1 MLIER
6 EKEIKTLQQA
16 YHSEYSEFVAVYG
29 RRRIGKTSLVREAFN
44 YQFAFQH
51 TGVYKKRKES
61 HLYRWDSLA
70 WYPSFWF
77 SVSTRIFLDQSR
89 MDRIGLR
96 ASLLSAHSTNQASHG
111 HSRIC
116 EMKFSKGEYTITKDY
131 AMSLNNK
138 VERFIESTKN
148 KKTILLTMITTNGV
162 VHNEYWNQIQC
173 DITADEL
180 FNA

>member
-61 HLYRWDSLA
+61 HLYR
-70 WYPSFWF
+70 
-77 SVSTRIFLDQSR
+77 
-89 MDRIGLR
+89 
-96 ASLLSAHSTNQASHG
+96 
-111 HSRIC
+111 
-116 EMKFSKGEYTITKDY
+116 
-131 AMSLNNK
+131 
-138 VERFIESTKN
+138 
-148 KKTILLTMITTNGV
+148 
-162 VHNEYWNQIQC
+162 
-173 DITADEL
+173 
-180 FNA
+180 